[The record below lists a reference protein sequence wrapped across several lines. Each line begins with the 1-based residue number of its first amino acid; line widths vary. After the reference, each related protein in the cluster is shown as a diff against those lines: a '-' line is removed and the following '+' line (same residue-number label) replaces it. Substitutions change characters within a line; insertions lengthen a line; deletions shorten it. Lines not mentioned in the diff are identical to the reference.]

1 MQRISIER
9 KRKKGKDPKEA
20 SSKKKIS
27 LDVFDFTSD
36 EEEINERTEQS
47 DESRVRI
54 IKMIPPKNAVVVMV
68 MSCCFFTFTPFSV

>member
-9 KRKKGKDPKEA
+9 KRKKGKDPKEV

-47 DESRVRI
+47 DASRVRI
-54 IKMIPPKNAVVVMV
+54 IKMIPKNAVVVMV